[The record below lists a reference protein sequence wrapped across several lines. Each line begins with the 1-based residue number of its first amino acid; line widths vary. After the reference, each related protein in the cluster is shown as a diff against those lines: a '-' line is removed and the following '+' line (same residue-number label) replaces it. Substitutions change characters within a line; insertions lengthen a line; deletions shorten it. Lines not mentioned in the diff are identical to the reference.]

1 MGNKEI
7 GKSNGNND
15 KEIISPNKRMSN
27 SNTKSNPN
35 TNSKSNSNSLPNK
48 IYSEEKIN
56 KHVESKKIVILDS
69 KMIGFKLSE
78 IIESRKFFIICSVCG
93 NYFLDM
99 GLSVFVECIKCL
111 SNVNVEK
118 IHEKIN
124 ELDEKNDEIKYL
136 KTLDKEIKE
145 ILELDLSVNL

>member
-1 MGNKEI
+1 MGNKEV
-7 GKSNGNND
+7 GKSNGNNEKD
-15 KEIISPNKRMSN
+15 FISPNKRISNNTVKSN
-27 SNTKSNPN
+27 SNT
-35 TNSKSNSNSLPNK
+35 NSNSLHNK

-56 KHVESKKIVILDS
+56 KHVESKKIDLILDS

-99 GLSVFVECIKCL
+99 GLSVFVECIKCK